1 MTNNDILRRLR
12 YILNIKDT
20 KIIKI
25 LSLVNY
31 QVPLPR
37 VVSWL
42 KKEDNEDFTEC
53 TDKDLTA
60 FLDGLIIEKRGK
72 KEDSNSSKTQAPAQ
86 TPIRLNNNLVFLKLK
101 IAFNLKSDDVLELL
115 SMANYKISSSEL
127 SAFFRKK
134 THRHYRVCK
143 DQILRKFLKGLQLKY
158 TTPTETT
165 KPEVAKVKAMQAT
178 PKKLEGTLRMSP
190 KKSVDKTDKK
200 VTSKKPTKFSW

>member
-1 MTNNDILRRLR
+1 MTNNDVLRRLR

-25 LSLVNY
+25 LALVNY

-42 KKEDNEDFTEC
+42 KKDDDEDFTAC
-53 TDKDLTA
+53 SDKDLLA

-72 KEDSNSSKTQAPAQ
+72 RETPPGQKTPVRADQK
-86 TPIRLNNNLVFLKLK
+86 LNNNLVFLKLK
-101 IAFNLKSDDVLELL
+101 IAFNLKSDDVLDIMEL
-115 SMANYKISSSEL
+115 AEFNISSSEL

-143 DQILRKFLKGLQLKY
+143 DQILRKFIKGLQLKY
-158 TTPTETT
+158 T
-165 KPEVAKVKAMQAT
+165 
-178 PKKLEGTLRMSP
+178 S
-190 KKSVDKTDKK
+190 
-200 VTSKKPTKFSW
+200 

>member
-12 YILNIKDT
+12 FILNIKDT

-25 LSLVNY
+25 LAHVNY

-42 KKEDNEDFTEC
+42 KKDDDADFTEC
-53 TDKDLTA
+53 TDQDFMA

-72 KEDSNSSKTQAPAQ
+72 REDSASKKPLPVQR
-86 TPIRLNNNLVFLKLK
+86 ISNNLIFLKLK
-101 IAFNLKSDDVLELL
+101 IAFDLKSDDVLDLMEL
-115 SMANYKISSSEL
+115 AKFNISSSEL

-143 DQILRKFLKGLQLKY
+143 DQILRKFLKGLQLKHISD
-158 TTPTETT
+158 TES
-165 KPEVAKVKAMQAT
+165 E
-178 PKKLEGTLRMSP
+178 
-190 KKSVDKTDKK
+190 
-200 VTSKKPTKFSW
+200 

>member
-12 YILNIKDT
+12 FILNIKDT

-25 LSLVNY
+25 LALVNY

-42 KKEDNEDFTEC
+42 KKDDDADFTEC
-53 TDKDLTA
+53 SDKDFMA

-72 KEDSNSSKTQAPAQ
+72 REDCGPKKPAPVQ
-86 TPIRLNNNLVFLKLK
+86 VMSNNLIFLKLK
-101 IAFNLKSDDVLELL
+101 IAFDLKSDDVLDLMEL
-115 SMANYKISSSEL
+115 SKFNISSSEL

-143 DQILRKFLKGLQLKY
+143 DQILRKFLKGLQLKHIA
-158 TTPTETT
+158 ETDA
-165 KPEVAKVKAMQAT
+165 E
-178 PKKLEGTLRMSP
+178 
-190 KKSVDKTDKK
+190 
-200 VTSKKPTKFSW
+200 

>member
-20 KIIKI
+20 KIIKL

-42 KKEDNEDFTEC
+42 KKQGDEDLPEC
-53 TDKDLTA
+53 SDKDLTA

-72 KEDSNSSKTQAPAQ
+72 REESKNTKVQ
-86 TPIRLNNNLVFLKLK
+86 TPQRLNNNLIFLKLK
-101 IAFNLKSDDVLELL
+101 IAFNLKSDDVLALMEL
-115 SMANYKISSSEL
+115 AQYNISSSEL
-127 SAFFRKK
+127 SAFFRKI
-134 THRHYRVCK
+134 THRHYRACK

-158 TTPTETT
+158 TTATE
-165 KPEVAKVKAMQAT
+165 PIEAKVSRPQKQAKT
-178 PKKLEGTLRMSP
+178 TAKKQ
-190 KKSVDKTDKK
+190 
-200 VTSKKPTKFSW
+200 TKFGW

>member
-25 LSLVNY
+25 LALVNY

-42 KKEDNEDFTEC
+42 KKEDDEDFTEC
-53 TDKDLTA
+53 SDKDLTA

-72 KEDSNSSKTQAPAQ
+72 RDESKVAKVP
-86 TPIRLNNNLVFLKLK
+86 TPQRLNNNLVFLKLK
-101 IAFNLKSDDVLELL
+101 IAFDLKSDDVLALLEL
-115 SMANYKISSSEL
+115 SQYKISSSEL

-143 DQILRKFLKGLQLKY
+143 DQILRKFLKGLQLKF
-158 TTPTETT
+158 TTANEST
-165 KPEVAKVKAMQAT
+165 KVNTAPSLKQVV
-178 PKKLEGTLRMSP
+178 
-190 KKSVDKTDKK
+190 KKSTDINS
-200 VTSKKPTKFSW
+200 TDKKPTKFNW

>member
-25 LSLVNY
+25 LASVDY

-42 KKEDNEDFTEC
+42 KKDDDEDFTEC
-53 TDKDLTA
+53 SDKDLTA

-72 KEDSNSSKTQAPAQ
+72 RDESKVAKVPAPQ
-86 TPIRLNNNLVFLKLK
+86 KLNNNLVFLKLK
-101 IAFNLKSDDVLELL
+101 IAFDLKSDDVLALLEL
-115 SMANYKISSSEL
+115 AQYKISSSEL
-127 SAFFRKK
+127 SAFFRKN

-158 TTPTETT
+158 TTVNESTI
-165 KPEVAKVKAMQAT
+165 AKTPPLIEQAV
-178 PKKLEGTLRMSP
+178 
-190 KKSVDKTDKK
+190 KKSTE
-200 VTSKKPTKFSW
+200 KKPTKFNW

>member
-42 KKEDNEDFTEC
+42 KKDDNEDFTEC
-53 TDKDLTA
+53 NDKDLIA
-60 FLDGLIIEKRGK
+60 FLDGLIVEKRGQRA
-72 KEDSNSSKTQAPAQ
+72 ESKRTKLQ
-86 TPIRLNNNLVFLKLK
+86 TPQRLNNNLVFLKLK

-115 SMANYKISSSEL
+115 ELADFKLSSSEL

-143 DQILRKFLKGLQLKY
+143 DQIVRKFLKGLQLKY
-158 TTPTETT
+158 TLPTETSQI
-165 KPEVAKVKAMQAT
+165 KPQILKEENKQAGT
-178 PKKLEGTLRMSP
+178 P
-190 KKSVDKTDKK
+190 D
-200 VTSKKPTKFSW
+200 SKKPTKFSWS

>member
-1 MTNNDILRRLR
+1 MTNNDVLRRLR

-25 LSLVNY
+25 LALVNY

-42 KKEDNEDFTEC
+42 KKEEDEDFTQC
-53 TDKDLTA
+53 TDKDLSA

-72 KEDSNSSKTQAPAQ
+72 RDESKSAKPQVPQ
-86 TPIRLNNNLVFLKLK
+86 RLNNNLIFLKLK
-101 IAFNLKSDDVLELL
+101 IAFNLKSDDVLALL
-115 SMANYKISSSEL
+115 ALAKQSISSSEL

-158 TTPTETT
+158 TSKTQENENKKTTNVTKKPTKE
-165 KPEVAKVKAMQAT
+165 
-178 PKKLEGTLRMSP
+178 
-190 KKSVDKTDKK
+190 
-200 VTSKKPTKFSW
+200 PTKFSW

>member
-20 KIIKI
+20 KITKI

-31 QVPLPR
+31 QAPLPR

-42 KKEDNEDFTEC
+42 KKEENEDFTEC
-53 TDKDLTA
+53 TDKDLIA

-72 KEDSNSSKTQAPAQ
+72 REDSNNSHKVQA
-86 TPIRLNNNLVFLKLK
+86 PIRLNNNLVFLKLK

-158 TTPTETT
+158 TMPTESSNQQVT
-165 KPEVAKVKAMQAT
+165 KVESRQSA
-178 PKKLEGTLRMSP
+178 PKKLEGTLRMP
-190 KKSVDKTDKK
+190 AKNRVNTIGNQP
-200 VTSKKPTKFSW
+200 TTKKPKKFSW

>member
-20 KIIKI
+20 KITKI
-25 LSLVNY
+25 LSSANY

-42 KKEDNEDFTEC
+42 KKEGNEDFTEC
-53 TDKDLTA
+53 MDKDLTA
-60 FLDGLIIEKRGK
+60 FLDGLIIEKRGPRD
-72 KEDSNSSKTQAPAQ
+72 DSNNPKAQ
-86 TPIRLNNNLVFLKLK
+86 TTTRLNNNLIFLKLK

-115 SMANYKISSSEL
+115 RMANYRISSSEL

-158 TTPTETT
+158 TTPTEST
-165 KPEVAKVKAMQAT
+165 KPQMAKVPSKQST
-178 PKKLEGTLRMSP
+178 PKKLEGTLRMTA
-190 KKSVDKTDKK
+190 KKSVDKTESKA
-200 VTSKKPTKFSW
+200 TNKKPTKFSW

>member
-25 LSLVNY
+25 LSLVGY

-42 KKEDNEDFTEC
+42 KKEESDDFTVC
-53 TDKDLTA
+53 SDKDLIA

-72 KEDSNSSKTQAPAQ
+72 KEEPKDAKPKPPQK
-86 TPIRLNNNLVFLKLK
+86 LNNNLIFLKLK
-101 IAFNLKSDDVLELL
+101 IAFDLKSDDVLDILEL
-115 SMANYKISSSEL
+115 SEYNISSSEL
-127 SAFFRKK
+127 SAFFRKN
-134 THRHYRVCK
+134 THRHYRACK

-158 TTPTETT
+158 TTQPEPT
-165 KPEVAKVKAMQAT
+165 KPST
-178 PKKLEGTLRMSP
+178 PKSETEKLKTEKP
-190 KKSVDKTDKK
+190 KTDKPK
-200 VTSKKPTKFSW
+200 TEKPKTEKLKKTEKLEKPVKKKFSW

>member
-25 LSLVNY
+25 LALADY
-31 QVPLPR
+31 TVPLPR

-42 KKEDNEDFTEC
+42 KKDDDADFTAC
-53 TDKDLTA
+53 IDKDLIA
-60 FLDGLIIEKRGK
+60 FLDGLITEKRGK
-72 KEDSNSSKTQAPAQ
+72 KEEKPGTSKSTLSVKPVQV
-86 TPIRLNNNLVFLKLK
+86 LNNNLIFLKLK
-101 IAFNLKSDDVLELL
+101 IAFNLKSDDVLELMEL
-115 SMANYKISSSEL
+115 AKYNISSHEL

-158 TTPTETT
+158 T
-165 KPEVAKVKAMQAT
+165 VA
-178 PKKLEGTLRMSP
+178 S
-190 KKSVDKTDKK
+190 
-200 VTSKKPTKFSW
+200 

>member
-20 KIIKI
+20 KIIKV

-42 KKEDNEDFTEC
+42 KKEGTEDFTEC
-53 TDKDLTA
+53 SDKDLIA
-60 FLDGLIIEKRGK
+60 FLDGLIIDKRGK
-72 KEDSNSSKTQAPAQ
+72 REESKNTPVQ
-86 TPIRLNNNLVFLKLK
+86 TPQRLSNNLIFLKLK
-101 IAFNLKSDDVLELL
+101 IAFNLKSDDVLDLLEL
-115 SMANYKISSSEL
+115 ADYNISSSEL

-134 THRHYRVCK
+134 THRHYRACK

-158 TTPTETT
+158 TTPTESS
-165 KPEVAKVKAMQAT
+165 KAKT
-178 PKKLEGTLRMSP
+178 PQPQKQP
-190 KKSVDKTDKK
+190 AA
-200 VTSKKPTKFSW
+200 KKPTKFSW

>member
-1 MTNNDILRRLR
+1 MTNNDVLRRLR

-25 LSLVNY
+25 LALVDY

-42 KKEDNEDFTEC
+42 KKDDDEDFTEC
-53 TDKDLTA
+53 SDKDMLA

-72 KEDSNSSKTQAPAQ
+72 REPAPGQ
-86 TPIRLNNNLVFLKLK
+86 KIPDRQDQKLTNNLIFLKLK
-101 IAFNLKSDDVLELL
+101 IAFNLQSEDVLDMMEL
-115 SMANYKISSSEL
+115 AEFNISSSEL

-143 DQILRKFLKGLQLKY
+143 DQILRKFIKGLQLKL
-158 TTPTETT
+158 T
-165 KPEVAKVKAMQAT
+165 A
-178 PKKLEGTLRMSP
+178 
-190 KKSVDKTDKK
+190 
-200 VTSKKPTKFSW
+200 

>member
-25 LSLVNY
+25 LALVDY

-42 KKEDNEDFTEC
+42 KKDDDEDFTEC
-53 TDKDLTA
+53 TDKDLLA

-72 KEDSNSSKTQAPAQ
+72 REEKPGALKALPQQAQ
-86 TPIRLNNNLVFLKLK
+86 RISNNLIFLKLK
-101 IAFNLKSDDVLELL
+101 IAFNLKSDDVLDMMEL
-115 SMANYKISSSEL
+115 AEYNISSSEL

-143 DQILRKFLKGLQLKY
+143 DQILRKFIKGLQLKH
-158 TTPTETT
+158 
-165 KPEVAKVKAMQAT
+165 A
-178 PKKLEGTLRMSP
+178 R
-190 KKSVDKTDKK
+190 
-200 VTSKKPTKFSW
+200 

>member
-25 LSLVNY
+25 LSFVSY
-31 QVPLPR
+31 KVPLPR

-42 KKEDNEDFTEC
+42 KKEGSEDFTEC
-53 TDKDLTA
+53 SDKDLTA
-60 FLDGLIIEKRGK
+60 FLDGLIIEKRGRR
-72 KEDSNSSKTQAPAQ
+72 ENSKNSAIQQPQ
-86 TPIRLNNNLVFLKLK
+86 RLNNNLIFLKLK

-115 SMANYKISSSEL
+115 GLAKYNISSSEL

-158 TTPTETT
+158 TTETESSISTH
-165 KPEVAKVKAMQAT
+165 AKELAVEPVQKRAIEPVHKQAIE
-178 PKKLEGTLRMSP
+178 L
-190 KKSVDKTDKK
+190 KKSQ
-200 VTSKKPTKFSW
+200 KKPKKFSW

>member
-25 LSLVNY
+25 LALVNY

-42 KKEDNEDFTEC
+42 KKDDDEDFTLC
-53 TDKDLTA
+53 SDKDLLA
-60 FLDGLIIEKRGK
+60 FLDGLIIDKRGK
-72 KEDSNSSKTQAPAQ
+72 REKTPGPKPTASDIKV
-86 TPIRLNNNLVFLKLK
+86 TNNLIFLKLK
-101 IAFNLKSDDVLELL
+101 IAFNLKSDDVLDMMEL
-115 SMANYKISSSEL
+115 AQYNISSSEL

-143 DQILRKFLKGLQLKY
+143 DQILRKFMKGMQLHY
-158 TTPTETT
+158 T
-165 KPEVAKVKAMQAT
+165 
-178 PKKLEGTLRMSP
+178 S
-190 KKSVDKTDKK
+190 S
-200 VTSKKPTKFSW
+200 

>member
-53 TDKDLTA
+53 SDKDLTA
-60 FLDGLIIEKRGK
+60 FLDALIIEKRGE
-72 KEDSNSSKTQAPAQ
+72 KEDSTSPKIQAP
-86 TPIRLNNNLVFLKLK
+86 TRLNNNLVFLKLK
-101 IAFNLKSDDVLELL
+101 IAFNLKSDDVLKLL

-134 THRHYRVCK
+134 PHRHYRVCK

-158 TTPTETT
+158 TTPTEST
-165 KPEVAKVKAMQAT
+165 KPQVKKVESKQAAS
-178 PKKLEGTLRMSP
+178 KKLEGTLRMSP
-190 KKSVDKTDKK
+190 KKSVDKIESKATN
-200 VTSKKPTKFSW
+200 KKPTKFSW

>member
-12 YILNIKDT
+12 FILNIKDT

-25 LSLVNY
+25 LALVNY
-31 QVPLPR
+31 QIPLPR

-42 KKEDNEDFTEC
+42 KKDDDADFTEC
-53 TDKDLTA
+53 NDKDFMA

-72 KEDSNSSKTQAPAQ
+72 REDSGPKKPAPVQ
-86 TPIRLNNNLVFLKLK
+86 IMSNNLIFLKLK
-101 IAFNLKSDDVLELL
+101 IAFDLKSDDVLDLMEL
-115 SMANYKISSSEL
+115 SKFNISSSEL

-158 TTPTETT
+158 I
-165 KPEVAKVKAMQAT
+165 A
-178 PKKLEGTLRMSP
+178 
-190 KKSVDKTDKK
+190 DKDAE
-200 VTSKKPTKFSW
+200 

>member
-20 KIIKI
+20 KIIKV
-25 LSLVNY
+25 LALMDY

-42 KKEDNEDFTEC
+42 KKDDDEDFTEC
-53 TDKDLTA
+53 SDKDLTA
-60 FLDGLIIEKRGK
+60 FLDGLIIERRGK
-72 KEDSNSSKTQAPAQ
+72 RDDSKVTKTPAPQ
-86 TPIRLNNNLVFLKLK
+86 RLNNNLVFLKLK
-101 IAFNLKSDDVLELL
+101 IAFDLKSDDVLAILQLAE
-115 SMANYKISSSEL
+115 YKISSSEL

-158 TTPTETT
+158 TTANEST
-165 KPEVAKVKAMQAT
+165 KINTQPSPVKVI
-178 PKKLEGTLRMSP
+178 
-190 KKSVDKTDKK
+190 KKSTEKISTDKK
-200 VTSKKPTKFSW
+200 STKFNW

>member
-1 MTNNDILRRLR
+1 MTNNDLLRRLR

-25 LSLVNY
+25 LSLVKY

-37 VVSWL
+37 VTSWL
-42 KKEDNEDFTEC
+42 KKEEDEDFTEC
-53 TDKDLTA
+53 SDKDLIA

-72 KEDSNSSKTQAPAQ
+72 KEDSAPAKVQAPQ
-86 TPIRLNNNLVFLKLK
+86 RLSNNLIFLKLK

-115 SMANYKISSSEL
+115 EMAEYNISSSEL

-158 TTPTETT
+158 TTATVKSQIKQPTVKSAPT
-165 KPEVAKVKAMQAT
+165 KPDLKNST
-178 PKKLEGTLRMSP
+178 LKLSKNSP
-190 KKSVDKTDKK
+190 KKN
-200 VTSKKPTKFSW
+200 SKDKFSW